1 VSPLEL
7 PEGLFYEP
15 EFLSEEEQADL
26 VAELEGLEFEEVRMR
41 GQTARRTVRHFGVDY
56 EYEGG
61 RITPGEPLPA
71 SLEWLRE
78 RSAAL
83 AGLDADDLAQ
93 TLVSRYPPHAGI
105 GWHRDAPMFGS
116 KIVGVSLL
124 SESRLRLRP
133 RKGVAGETVALELEP
148 RSAYVLGG
156 PARSEWEHS
165 ISPTKALRYSL
176 TFRPLKRS

>member
-1 VSPLEL
+1 M
-7 PEGLFYEP
+7 
-15 EFLSEEEQADL
+15 
-26 VAELEGLEFEEVRMR
+26 AELERLEFEKVRMR

-56 EYEGG
+56 DYQGG
-61 RITPGEPLPA
+61 TVSPGKPLPA
-71 SLEWLRE
+71 SFEWLRE

-93 TLVSRYPPHAGI
+93 TLVSRYPPRAGI

-133 RKGVAGETVALELEP
+133 RKEWRADPDGPRAEREGLERRRPRAG
-148 RSAYVLGG
+148 RRRRRG
-156 PARSEWEHS
+156 R
-165 ISPTKALRYSL
+165 
-176 TFRPLKRS
+176 